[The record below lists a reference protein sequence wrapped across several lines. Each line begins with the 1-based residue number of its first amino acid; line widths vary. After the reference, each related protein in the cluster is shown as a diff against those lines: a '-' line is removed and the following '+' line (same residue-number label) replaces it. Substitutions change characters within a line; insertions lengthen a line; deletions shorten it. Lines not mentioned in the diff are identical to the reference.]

1 MEIRFDAVRFARPS
15 FDLSLNMGFRAGV
28 VTALIGP
35 SGSGKSTVLDLV
47 AGFETPAEGRV
58 LIGGVDQAGRGP
70 ADRPVSM
77 VFQDNNLFPHMSV
90 AQNVGLG
97 LDPGLRLSA
106 DQQGQVAEVLDEV
119 GLAGLG
125 DRLPGQLSGGQ
136 QSRAALA
143 RALLRDRPVLLLDE
157 PFSALG
163 PGLRRGEMMGLV
175 AEVSEALGLTVVMV
189 THEPWDAR
197 AIAAETA
204 VVADGHV
211 AAPEETR
218 ALFDN
223 PPEALRTYLGKT

>member
-1 MEIRFDAVRFARPS
+1 MEIRFDGVHFTRPGFA
-15 FDLSLNMGFRAGV
+15 LSLNMSFRAGV

-35 SGSGKSTVLDLV
+35 SGSGKSTVLDLI
-47 AGFETPAEGRV
+47 AGFEMPADGRV
-58 LIGGVDQAGRGP
+58 LIGGADQAANGP
-70 ADRPVSM
+70 AARPVSM

-106 DQQGQVAEVLDEV
+106 EQMARVTQVLEEV
-119 GLAGLG
+119 GLGGFG

-163 PGLRRGEMMGLV
+163 PGLRQEMMRLV
-175 AEVSEALGLTVVMV
+175 AELSEAHGLTVVMV
-189 THEPWDAR
+189 THEPKDAL

-204 VVADGHV
+204 LVADGRV
-211 AAPEETR
+211 AAPVATKT
-218 ALFDN
+218 LFDD
-223 PPEALRTYLGKT
+223 PPEALRVYLGG